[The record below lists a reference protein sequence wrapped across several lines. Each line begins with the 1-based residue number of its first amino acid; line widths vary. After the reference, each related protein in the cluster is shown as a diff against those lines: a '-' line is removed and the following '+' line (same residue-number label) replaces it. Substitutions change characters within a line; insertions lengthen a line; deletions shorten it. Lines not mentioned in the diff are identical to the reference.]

1 MKKWLAALLLALL
14 PAVLEVQRV
23 CEEGAA
29 RLGTVVASGALG
41 LMQHAP
47 CGALFRP
54 VRSECGAVG

>member
-1 MKKWLAALLLALL
+1 M
-14 PAVLEVQRV
+14 LEVQRV

-29 RLGTVVASGALG
+29 RLGTAVVSGALG

-54 VRSECGAVG
+54 VRSECGVVG